1 MTFRTHNVTAL
12 IDGPVPGCQNR
23 AMTLEGAPINRQD
36 TILDAAFG
44 VFAAYG
50 YRRTTIEDIARAA
63 GLSRTAIYLHFR
75 SKEDILRNLTLRYF
89 DECLA
94 AMAVALNAPGQDD
107 EMALYNGFVA
117 KDGKYMAVVLSTPHG
132 AELLD
137 AGLAISAELVRSAD
151 ERTAQTLCQW
161 LEARGLPD
169 ALAPAKSLAETIV
182 AALMGLKSNSKTLAE
197 LRSGEAQLARL
208 VARALA

>member
-1 MTFRTHNVTAL
+1 MSPRQLTARRR
-12 IDGPVPGCQNR
+12 GAKNG
-23 AMTLEGAPINRQD
+23 AMTLEVAPINRQD
-36 TILDAAFG
+36 AILDAAFG

-94 AMAVALNAPGQDD
+94 ALAVALNAPGQDA
-107 EMALYNGFVA
+107 ETALYNGFVA
-117 KDGKYMAVVLSTPHG
+117 KDGKYMEVVLSTPHG

-137 AGLAISAELVRSAD
+137 AGLAISAELVRSAG
-151 ERTAQTLCQW
+151 ERTAQTLCHW